1 MASSEV
7 ELSSTPGAAAAVDV
21 DVPTSAAHAPAH
33 VAGGTVP
40 PEMEEVFLTMHYRK
54 MQRDLNG
61 PQKKQSKYHYV
72 ALACMLIL
80 IYGLSAYQRG
90 EIARTVANYS
100 LDGPA
105 MLVRIGAQ
113 AGNYS
118 DSPAARWVD
127 VVVHNVLAPI
137 SAKLLFPASGE
148 SIMGA
153 VSWDARSLSATVR
166 LGVVEAAKGASVQL
180 LWAASPLS
188 ALLCRQDRTVR
199 EAPSA
204 PRCLLRLLTVS
215 RRLAQGWPRLNARVM
230 DIKRAIECAHL
241 LRTPVYIY
249 ALTAW
254 AAAQL
259 GRLRGGRKGGAIHA
273 PQPAGQH
280 LGAHAGCAGDRG

>member
-1 MASSEV
+1 MLSGDGCLCAQGSLLPMVPTPTAQWNEAEHSNVSASACP
-7 ELSSTPGAAAAVDV
+7 TPSAADQPRKPAALLGAA
-21 DVPTSAAHAPAH
+21 SRAPCTIVWH
-33 VAGGTVP
+33 VYLGNATEGSGELLEDDGRST
-40 PEMEEVFLTMHYRK
+40 
-54 MQRDLNG
+54 
-61 PQKKQSKYHYV
+61 
-72 ALACMLIL
+72 
-80 IYGLSAYQRG
+80 AYQRG

-118 DSPAARWVD
+118 GSPAARWVD

-199 EAPSA
+199 APLRRC
-204 PRCLLRLLTVS
+204 RCLLWLLTVS

-230 DIKRAIECAHL
+230 DIKRAIECAHPL
-241 LRTPVYIY
+241 PTPVCIIY
-249 ALTAW
+249 T
-254 AAAQL
+254 
-259 GRLRGGRKGGAIHA
+259 R
-273 PQPAGQH
+273 
-280 LGAHAGCAGDRG
+280 